1 MKGNRRVG
9 NRKTIQRNGMMSR
22 FGTIKKTKCQEN
34 SISRTGDAKRKES
47 KRKACQEKD
56 LVKRPT
62 QKNGAI
68 RAERRCHQSRTS
80 RGGVQEKSGS
90 GGREIKE
97 KCPNKRNAKRKRR
110 RRKKMSNELKRTTVL
125 GGLDALLC
133 LRVPKFSTISQFP
146 TPGLPGFYF
155 HYVMLVHLCITDM
168 HVATWLGTHEV
179 LIIWF
184 QRWCLNI
191 IAERPP

>member
-1 MKGNRRVG
+1 MELSK
-9 NRKTIQRNGMMSR
+9 KRNVKRTVSR
-22 FGTIKKTKCQEN
+22 EQETPRER
-34 SISRTGDAKRKES
+34 SPRERHAKRKIWS
-47 KRKACQEKD
+47 RDRLK
-56 LVKRPT
+56 
-62 QKNGAI
+62 KNGAI

-80 RGGVQEKSGS
+80 REGGVQEKSGS

-146 TPGLPGFYF
+146 TPGLPGLPGFYF

-168 HVATWLGTHEV
+168 HVAT
-179 LIIWF
+179 
-184 QRWCLNI
+184 
-191 IAERPP
+191 